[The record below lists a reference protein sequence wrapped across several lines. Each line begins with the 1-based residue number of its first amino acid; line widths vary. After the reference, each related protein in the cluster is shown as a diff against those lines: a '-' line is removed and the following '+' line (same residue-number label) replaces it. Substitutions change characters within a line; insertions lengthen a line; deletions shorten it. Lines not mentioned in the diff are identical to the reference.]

1 MGHQMVYLYVDLV
14 FKTQPV
20 HGVEVWNGARVA
32 NHVTFCGQHTCC
44 KLMYNHGLLTHM
56 YNMPTTHVYRTQ

>member
-1 MGHQMVYLYVDLV
+1 MVYLYVDLV

-44 KLMYNHGLLTHM
+44 KLMYIYTCLRIICQQHM
-56 YNMPTTHVYRTQ
+56 YTELNSNK